1 MFILKYKSFLINF
14 RVIAIHNFPEGLA
27 TFAAAVQDPA
37 AGVVFAIAVGGK
49 MWDFLYLL
57 SCIFLLY

>member
-1 MFILKYKSFLINF
+1 M
-14 RVIAIHNFPEGLA
+14 IAIHNFPEGLA

-49 MWDFLYLL
+49 TSFHFVQSFDNNCF
-57 SCIFLLY
+57 